1 MSVQVLNLPIGTI
14 DVSGGFGNWDELGDL
29 VGRPWP
35 RDWSSPLLVAALP
48 FAIQLAGLCYLDT
61 LLTSLVVDRMA
72 GEPTRQNKELMAQ
85 GAANGAVALVG
96 GIPGAQATI
105 RSVLVIKEGGN
116 LRLAG
121 IAIGAFVLVEMMLL
135 RDLIAMIPQAV
146 FAGILFKVGYDVFD
160 FDTVIAFT
168 GVFLL
173 TNKVLR
179 PHNPIRDLKP
189 DERLVHED

>member
-1 MSVQVLNLPIGTI
+1 VSVQVLNLPIGTI

-96 GIPGAQATI
+96 GIPGP
-105 RSVLVIKEGGN
+105 
-116 LRLAG
+116 LAG

>member
-1 MSVQVLNLPIGTI
+1 MP
-14 DVSGGFGNWDELGDL
+14 
-29 VGRPWP
+29 
-35 RDWSSPLLVAALP
+35 SPS
-48 FAIQLAGLCYLDT
+48 LAGF
-61 LLTSLVVDRMA
+61 
-72 GEPTRQNKELMAQ
+72 Q
-85 GAANGAVALVG
+85 GRRR
-96 GIPGAQATI
+96 
-105 RSVLVIKEGGN
+105 RSAPFSSSWRGN